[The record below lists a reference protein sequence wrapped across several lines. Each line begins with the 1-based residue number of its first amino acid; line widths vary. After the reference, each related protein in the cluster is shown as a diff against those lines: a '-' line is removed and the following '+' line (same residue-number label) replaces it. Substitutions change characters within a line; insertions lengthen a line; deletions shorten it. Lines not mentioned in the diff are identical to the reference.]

1 MPPTPET
8 QGLLAMLEEAGGPD
22 ISEQT
27 PEEARAAIAN
37 FAAMQ
42 AGAPEP
48 ARVENRSVPG
58 PAGDI
63 PVRVYAAA
71 GDNLP
76 VVMYFHGGGWVL
88 GDIDSHDG
96 TCKQL
101 LAELGDAVVVSVHY
115 RLAPEDKYP
124 AAADDCYAAAA
135 WVAENGSEIG
145 ADGSR
150 MAVCGDS
157 AGGNLSAVVSQMA
170 RDRGGPAI
178 AAQVL
183 HVPVTD
189 HNYSYPSYTENA
201 EGMLLTRASMVWF
214 WDHYLPNA
222 EAGQEAYASPIKADS
237 LSGLPPALVQTAEYD
252 PLRDEGEAYAAALE
266 SAGTEV
272 DLHRYD
278 GVVHDPFMMF
288 AVIPTG
294 VECLK
299 EAAAFIN
306 ARI

>member
-48 ARVENRSVPG
+48 ARVEDRSVPG

-63 PVRVYAAA
+63 PVRVYASE
-71 GDNLP
+71 GENLP

-101 LAELGDAVVVSVHY
+101 LAELGEAVVVSVHY

-135 WVAENGSEIG
+135 WVAENGAEIG

-170 RDRGGPAI
+170 RDKGGPAI

-201 EGMLLTRASMVWF
+201 EGKLLTRASMVWF

-237 LSGLPPALVQTAEYD
+237 LSGLPPALVQTAELD
-252 PLRDEGEAYAAALE
+252 PLRDEGEAYGAALE
-266 SAGTEV
+266 AAGGDVTV
-272 DLHRYD
+272 HRYD

>member
-48 ARVENRSVPG
+48 ARVEDRNVPG

-63 PVRVYAAA
+63 PVRVYASE

-101 LAELGDAVVVSVHY
+101 LAELGEAVVVSVHY

-135 WVAENGSEIG
+135 WVAENGGEIG

-150 MAVCGDS
+150 MAVCRRFRRWQPLGRRL
-157 AGGNLSAVVSQMA
+157 AN
-170 RDRGGPAI
+170 GP
-178 AAQVL
+178 
-183 HVPVTD
+183 
-189 HNYSYPSYTENA
+189 
-201 EGMLLTRASMVWF
+201 R
-214 WDHYLPNA
+214 
-222 EAGQEAYASPIKADS
+222 
-237 LSGLPPALVQTAEYD
+237 
-252 PLRDEGEAYAAALE
+252 
-266 SAGTEV
+266 
-272 DLHRYD
+272 
-278 GVVHDPFMMF
+278 
-288 AVIPTG
+288 
-294 VECLK
+294 
-299 EAAAFIN
+299 
-306 ARI
+306 

>member
-48 ARVENRSVPG
+48 ARVENRTVPG

-63 PVRVYAAA
+63 PVRVYAAE

-135 WVAENGSEIG
+135 WVAENGAEIG

-170 RDRGGPAI
+170 RDQGGPAI

-222 EAGQEAYASPIKADS
+222 DAGQEAYASPIKAAD
-237 LSGLPPALVQTAEYD
+237 LSGLAPALIQTAEFD
-252 PLRDEGEAYAAALE
+252 PLRDEGEAYGAAIEA
-266 SAGTEV
+266 AGGDVTV
-272 DLHRYD
+272 HRYD

-288 AVIPTG
+288 AIIPTG
-294 VECLK
+294 IECLK

-306 ARI
+306 ERI

>member
-48 ARVENRSVPG
+48 ARVEDRNVPG

-63 PVRVYAAA
+63 PVRVYASA
-71 GDNLP
+71 GANLP

-101 LAELGDAVVVSVHY
+101 LAELGEAVVVSVHY

-124 AAADDCYAAAA
+124 AAAEDCYAATR
-135 WVAENGSEIG
+135 WVAENASEIG
-145 ADGSR
+145 GDGAR
-150 MAVCGDS
+150 LAVCGDS

-214 WDHYLPNA
+214 WDHYLNSDA
-222 EAGQEAYASPIKADS
+222 DGQEAYASPLKAAD

-252 PLRDEGEAYAAALE
+252 PLRDEGEAYGAALE
-266 SAGTEV
+266 AAGTEV
-272 DLHRYD
+272 SVHRYD

>member
-48 ARVENRSVPG
+48 ARVEDRSLPG
-58 PAGDI
+58 PAGEI
-63 PVRVYAAA
+63 PVRVYASA
-71 GDNLP
+71 GNDLP
-76 VVMYFHGGGWVL
+76 VVIYYHGGGWVL
-88 GDIDSHDG
+88 GDIESHDG
-96 TCKQL
+96 ACKQL
-101 LAELGDAVVVSVHY
+101 LAELGQAVVVSVDY
-115 RLAPEDKYP
+115 RLAPEHRYP
-124 AAADDCYAAAA
+124 AAADDCYAAAV
-135 WVAENGSEIG
+135 WVAEHGAEIG

-150 MAVCGDS
+150 LAVCGDS
-157 AGGNLSAVVSQMA
+157 AGGNLAAVVSLMA

-189 HNYSYPSYTENA
+189 HYFDTQSYLDNA
-201 EGMLLTRASMVWF
+201 EGYLLTRASMIWF
-214 WDHYLPNA
+214 WGHYLASA
-222 EAGQEAYASPIKADS
+222 EDGQQAYASPLKAAD

-266 SAGTEV
+266 AAGGEV
-272 DLHRYD
+272 AMHRYD

-288 AVIPTG
+288 ALIPTG
-294 VECLK
+294 VACLQ
-299 EAAAFIN
+299 EAAAFITE
-306 ARI
+306 RI